1 MFNKKEV
8 ISILI
13 AALVLGYL
21 SSFKTLTWIGWLAAA
36 GLALAV
42 LFVHHLGQKF
52 TALFYDC
59 STESS
64 LWTVRQYSFKKS
76 GHFKF
81 DFPMWAALPIFL
93 VWITSIAASPL
104 KWLAITTFDATP
116 LPSRVHRKYAELT
129 DWDLALIAAGGL
141 FFNALLAIVSQL
153 LGWNSFA
160 MLNVYFMIFNLIPF
174 SNLDGGKIFFGSVM
188 LWIFCIVFS
197 VLLLFLL
204 GSSMLANVIVAVVI
218 ALIAVILYY
227 VSMNK

>member
-13 AALVLGYL
+13 AGLVLGYIL
-21 SSFKTLTWIGWLAAA
+21 SFKTLTWMSWLIMAC
-36 GLALAV
+36 LALIV
-42 LFVHHLGQKF
+42 LFIHHLGQKF

-76 GHFKF
+76 GHFRF

-93 VWITSIAASPL
+93 VWLTSIAASPL
-104 KWLAITTFDATP
+104 KWLAITTFEAAP

-141 FFNALLAIVSQL
+141 FFNAVLAIISQL

-160 MLNVYFMIFNLIPF
+160 MLNIYFIIFNLIPF

-197 VLLLFLL
+197 ITLLFLL
-204 GSSMLANVIVAVVI
+204 GSSMLANIIATAVI
-218 ALIAVILYY
+218 AFIAVILYY